1 MKKDYVNYAQE
12 NIKDTKG
19 IKQKIVILTCED
31 STICEQQDKDCDG
44 INCKT
49 CQFNK
54 IGVGIRYL
62 QEQIYRTILQSLDSL
77 KNSDS
82 ITKAEDISYKII
94 NLLLQEENNQ
104 KIIGEK
110 IYEDKK

>member
-1 MKKDYVNYAQE
+1 M
-12 NIKDTKG
+12 
-19 IKQKIVILTCED
+19 ILTCENN
-31 STICEQQDKDCDG
+31 TICEQQDKDCDG
-44 INCKT
+44 INCKI

-94 NLLLQEENNQ
+94 DLLLQEENNQ